1 MVQVHFKFC
10 YGNFCE
16 RFPLRLQRDP
26 SDYETVLAKLAECGY
41 PADGKTLVHVDYF
54 MRRSVINDS
63 ESLWLAIEEQRVE
76 PGDPVTIE
84 YYDPSGYHRT
94 WLELDDPVRETD
106 DRVYFQLKD
115 AEQCKQRV
123 EPGDPVTIEYYD
135 PSGYHR
141 TWLELDDPVPETDDR
156 VYFQLKD
163 AEQCSRFSLK
173 IDKRNTDAYK
183 LLLNKLNDLGYKA
196 EGRLLICVESDNSR
210 TIVDNDDSLRSL
222 IETSG
227 AHGPMVTLNLEYY
240 KPENVK
246 VVSP

>member
-63 ESLWLAIEEQRVE
+63 ESLWLAIEE
-76 PGDPVTIE
+76 
-84 YYDPSGYHRT
+84 
-94 WLELDDPVRETD
+94 
-106 DRVYFQLKD
+106 
-115 AEQCKQRV
+115 QRV